1 MTLIEYMLDPADVS
15 AARLLAIGIRP
26 RLELALFAVAV
37 GILLGWSV
45 SPWKF
50 EMLPLLIGLTA
61 SLGAF
66 RMMQIGKVNEAA
78 LSAYQRNATLRMP
91 TVASWD
97 ENGISIQ
104 PAGAAVERIAW
115 IQLQRMLENERI
127 FLLLQPTGVMHAI
140 PKRAFTD
147 PTMLVAFRRLAG
159 RQTGY
164 FRGR

>member
-1 MTLIEYMLDPADVS
+1 VPLVEYTLDPADVT

-37 GILLGWSV
+37 GMLLGWSV
-45 SPWKF
+45 SPWNF
-50 EMLPLLIGLTA
+50 AMLPLLIGLTA

-66 RMMQIGKVNEAA
+66 RMMQIAKVNESA
-78 LSAYQRNATLRMP
+78 LAAYQRNATLRMP

-97 ENGISIQ
+97 ANGISIQ
-104 PAGAAVERIAW
+104 PAGAPVERIAW
-115 IQLQRMLENERI
+115 IQLQRLRENERV

-147 PTMLVAFRRLAG
+147 PQMLGSFRRFA
-159 RQTGY
+159 RQQAS
-164 FRGR
+164 F

>member
-1 MTLIEYMLDPADVS
+1 MLVEYTLEAADVA

-26 RLELALFAVAV
+26 RLELALFAVVV
-37 GILLGWSV
+37 GVLLSWSV

-50 EMLPLLIGLTA
+50 ATLPLLIGVTA

-78 LSAYQRNATLRMP
+78 LTAYQRNATLRMP

-104 PAGAAVERIAW
+104 PAGALVERIAW
-115 IQLQRMLENERI
+115 IALQRTLENERI

-147 PTMLVAFRRLAG
+147 LKMLASFRQLAT
-159 RQTGY
+159 RQAGY
-164 FRGR
+164 FRR